1 MNKLYLSFQHKTSI
15 LMAFLPQEDNVENNK
30 LGFIFHFNSVFES
43 KPC

>member
-15 LMAFLPQEDNVENNK
+15 LMAFLPQEDNVENK